1 MGLFGKN
8 INKYIEEFNAEQGI
22 ILIDVRETDEYASGR
37 IPGSINVPLSNIKE
51 IEDAVP
57 DKSAKIYV
65 YCLSGGR
72 SDMAAEFMKS
82 KGYTDVTNIGGIAQY
97 KGMLEK

>member
-97 KGMLEK
+97 KGKLEN

>member
-8 INKYIEEFNAEQGI
+8 INKYIEEFKAEDGI
-22 ILIDVRETDEYASGR
+22 LLVDVIEADEYALGR
-37 IPGSINVPLSNIKE
+37 IPGSINVPLSTFE
-51 IEDAVP
+51 GIEDEVP
-57 DKSAKIYV
+57 DKRTKTFV

-97 KGMLEK
+97 KGKLEN